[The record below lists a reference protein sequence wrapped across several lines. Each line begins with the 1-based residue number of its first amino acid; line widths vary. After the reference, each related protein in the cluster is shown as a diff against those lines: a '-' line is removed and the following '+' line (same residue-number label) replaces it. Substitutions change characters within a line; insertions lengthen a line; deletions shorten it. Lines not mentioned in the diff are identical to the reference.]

1 MATQK
6 NRTGAATTPR
16 SVWNVAAAE
25 ISGAVRDR
33 VLLGAGVAVAAVLL
47 LGRLLPLWLG
57 GSATAGALS
66 LLVALF
72 FGSLMIVPLLLA
84 EERERR
90 LRGAPPASPG
100 VTLAGKGLAGLAL
113 GLAGAAVALVIYATL
128 VTRWEVAVVA
138 GALTVLFGLSVGLLI
153 DLLVEA
159 RRLALWLTGVGLALL
174 LPALLLAPPQATG
187 LAEEL
192 LRWSPT
198 VALLRLFETG
208 LGVADVHVAAYA
220 LAAALPALAL
230 LAVAGWLVRRAG

>member
-25 ISGAVRDR
+25 ISGALRDR

-72 FGSLMIVPLLLA
+72 FGSLMIVPLLLE
-84 EERERR
+84 EEREQR
-90 LRGAPPASPG
+90 LRGAPAASPG
-100 VTLAGKGLAGLAL
+100 VALAGKGLAGLAL
-113 GLAGAAVALVIYATL
+113 GLAGMAVALLIYATL
-128 VTRWEVAVVA
+128 VTRWDAAVLA

-159 RRLALWLTGVGLALL
+159 RRLALWLVGIGLALL
-174 LPALLLAPPQATG
+174 LPALLLAPPESTG
-187 LAEEL
+187 LAEQL

-208 LGVADVHVAAYA
+208 LGAATAA
-220 LAAALPALAL
+220 LAPAALAVALPTAAL
-230 LAVAGWLVRRAG
+230 LVVAGWLVRRAG